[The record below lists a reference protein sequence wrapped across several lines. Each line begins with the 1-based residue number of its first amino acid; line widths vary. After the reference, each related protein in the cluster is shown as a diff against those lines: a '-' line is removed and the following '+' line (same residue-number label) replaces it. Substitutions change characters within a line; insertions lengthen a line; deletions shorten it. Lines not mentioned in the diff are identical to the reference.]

1 MPTASPIEVHMSRRF
16 VILAASCVLLACI
29 MTKTGKS
36 APPSTGVLVVA
47 NQKEHTVLLVDPDA
61 RRELAKIS
69 VGVNGHEVAVSP
81 DSRFAYVPIYG
92 NSGVGKPGTD
102 GATIDII
109 DLQQRKLAATVE
121 LGKPLRP
128 HQPQFGP
135 DGLLY
140 VSAELDQAIDIIDPS
155 SRKVLAQAPTGQ
167 PESHMFALSKDG
179 RRAYTAN
186 VHVGTVSVVDIA
198 NRKLITTIPV
208 AKQVQRMSI
217 STDGAHV
224 FTHDQD
230 APRIAMI
237 DTASNTISKWID
249 IPDYA
254 YAYASAPTPD
264 GRYLIAVLPRA
275 NKTIAIDLKTLK
287 VAKSFGVPQLPGE
300 ILIRPDA
307 SVAYITCMPA
317 GKIAV
322 LDLRTWQLQPSID
335 LTPGVDGMA
344 WSAQ

>member
-1 MPTASPIEVHMSRRF
+1 MSLRPALFVATSTLLAF
-16 VILAASCVLLACI
+16 VIASSSH
-29 MTKTGKS
+29 S
-36 APPSTGVLVVA
+36 APPSPGVLVVA
-47 NQKEHTVLLVDPDA
+47 NQKEHTVLLVDPEA

-102 GATIDII
+102 GTSIDII
-109 DLQQRKLAATVE
+109 DLQQRKLAATID

-128 HQPQFGP
+128 HQPAFGP

-140 VSAELDQAIDIIDPS
+140 VSAELDQAIDIIDPAA
-155 SRKVLAQAPTGQ
+155 RQLVAEVPTDQ
-167 PESHMFALSKDG
+167 PESHMFVLTKDA

-186 VHVGTVSVVDIA
+186 VGPGTVSVVDLARHVHIA
-198 NRKLITTIPV
+198 TIPV
-208 AKQVQRMSI
+208 AKHVQRISI
-217 STDGAHV
+217 STDGSRV

-230 APRIAMI
+230 APRIAVI
-237 DTASNTISKWID
+237 DTATNKITNWID

-254 YAYASAPTPD
+254 YASSPTPD
-264 GRYLIAVLPRA
+264 GHWLIAVLPRA
-275 NKTIAIDLKTLK
+275 NRTVVIDTKTYK
-287 VAKSFGVPQLPGE
+287 VAHSFDVPTQPGE
-300 ILIRPDA
+300 VLVRPDGA
-307 SVAYITCMPA
+307 VAYITCMPA

-322 LDLRTWQLQPSID
+322 LDLRTWQLQPNID

-344 WSAQ
+344 WAK

>member
-1 MPTASPIEVHMSRRF
+1 MSSLRRALIVVSF
-16 VILAASCVLLACI
+16 SLL
-29 MTKTGKS
+29 TFLVVRNGNS
-36 APPSTGVLVVA
+36 RPSSTGLLVVA
-47 NQKEHTVLLVDPDA
+47 NQKEHTLLLVDPES

-109 DLQQRKLAATVE
+109 DLEQRKLAATMD

-128 HQPQFGP
+128 HEPLFGP

-140 VSAELDQAIDIIDPS
+140 VSAELAQALDIVDPA
-155 SRKVLAQAPTGQ
+155 SRKIIAEVPTGQ
-167 PESHMFALSKDG
+167 PESHMFVLSKDG
-179 RRAYTAN
+179 RRAYTSN
-186 VHVGTVSVVDIA
+186 VHVRTVSVLDIE

-208 AKQVQRMSI
+208 AKQVQRISI
-217 STDGAHV
+217 SPDGAYV

-230 APRIAMI
+230 APRIAVI
-237 DTASNTISKWID
+237 DTKTNKVTNWIE
-249 IPDYA
+249 IPDF
-254 YAYASAPTPD
+254 AYASEPTPD
-264 GRYLIAVLPRA
+264 GRFLLAVLPRA
-275 NKTIAIDLKTLK
+275 NRTVAIDAKSLK
-287 VAKSFGVPQLPGE
+287 VVKSFDVPQQPGE

-307 SVAYITCMPA
+307 AVAYVTCMPA

-322 LDLRTWQLQPSID
+322 LNLRAWQLQPTID

-344 WSAQ
+344 WSGK

>member
-1 MPTASPIEVHMSRRF
+1 MSSLHRALIVGSF
-16 VILAASCVLLACI
+16 SLL
-29 MTKTGKS
+29 TFLVVKNGNS
-36 APPSTGVLVVA
+36 RPSSSTGLLVVA
-47 NQKEHTVLLVDPDA
+47 NQKEHTLLLVDPES

-109 DLQQRKLAATVE
+109 DLEQRKLAATVD

-128 HQPQFGP
+128 HEPLFGP
-135 DGLLY
+135 DGMLY
-140 VSAELDQAIDIIDPS
+140 VSAEL
-155 SRKVLAQAPTGQ
+155 AQALDIVDPATRKIIAEVPTGQ
-167 PESHMFALSKDG
+167 PESHMFVLSKDG
-179 RRAYTAN
+179 RRAYTSN
-186 VHVGTVSVVDIA
+186 VHVGTVSVLDIE

-208 AKQVQRMSI
+208 AKQIQRISI
-217 STDGAHV
+217 SPDGAYV

-230 APRIAMI
+230 APRIAVI
-237 DTASNTISKWID
+237 DTRTNKVTNWIE
-249 IPDYA
+249 IPDF
-254 YAYASAPTPD
+254 AYASEPTPD
-264 GRYLIAVLPRA
+264 GRFLLAVLPRA
-275 NKTIAIDLKTLK
+275 NRTVVINTKTLK
-287 VAKSFGVPQLPGE
+287 VVKSFDVPQQPGE

-307 SVAYITCMPA
+307 AVAYITCMPA

-322 LDLRTWQLQPSID
+322 LDLRAWQLQPAID

-344 WSAQ
+344 WSAK

>member
-1 MPTASPIEVHMSRRF
+1 
-16 VILAASCVLLACI
+16 
-29 MTKTGKS
+29 MTKSGKS
-36 APPSTGVLVVA
+36 ASSSSGVLVVA
-47 NQKEHTVLLVDPDA
+47 NQKEHTVLLIDPEA

-109 DLQQRKLAATVE
+109 DLQQRKLAATMD

-140 VSAELDQAIDIIDPS
+140 VSAELDSAIDIIDPAT
-155 SRKVLAQAPTGQ
+155 RKIMGQAPTGQ

-237 DTASNTISKWID
+237 DTASNKISNWID
-249 IPDYA
+249 IPD

-275 NKTIAIDLKTLK
+275 NKAIAIDLKTLK
-287 VAKSFGVPQLPGE
+287 VAKSFDVLQLPGE
-300 ILIRPDA
+300 VLIRPDA
-307 SVAYITCMPA
+307 AVAYITCMPA

-322 LDLRTWQLQPSID
+322 LDLRSWQLQPSIE
-335 LTPGVDGMA
+335 LTPGVDGLA